1 MNDRDGCIALNLL
14 SGIGYSRFQQL
25 SEWFGAP
32 GQVFNHSVEEYSKL
46 HGFGAQLSERIA
58 EFDPETA
65 LAAELELAERG
76 GVDIITLFD
85 SRYPAVLRELQAP
98 PLCLYVRGTL
108 PEFPRKCVAVVG
120 TRRLSAYGARMTERI
135 AADAA
140 AMGYT
145 VVSGLAAGADTI
157 AHSAVLKA
165 GGITVAVIGAGLAH
179 VHPKDNIPLARD
191 IVEHGGAVISE
202 FPISLPPARQN
213 FPRRNR
219 IVAGLCEATIV
230 TEAGIDS
237 GAMITARLALEN
249 NRDLFALPGNVDNPA
264 AKGCNTLIKEG
275 IPLIERFED
284 AAAMLEKGLVLCP
297 QSSAGADAPDNDAN
311 SDMDEFTKRLWALLG
326 EGELGFD
333 ELQSALEAETGELL
347 TALMKLEL
355 KMLIELTPEQRYRRM
370 V

>member
-14 SGIGYSRFQQL
+14 PGIGYSRFRL
-25 SEWFGAP
+25 LTEWFGAP

-46 HGFGAQLSERIA
+46 HGFGSQLSERIA
-58 EFDPETA
+58 DFDPEA
-65 LAAELELAERG
+65 SLAAELELAERG

-85 SRYPAVLRELQAP
+85 SRYPAVLRELAAP

-108 PEFPRKCVAVVG
+108 PEFPRKCVSIVG
-120 TRRLSAYGARMTERI
+120 TRRMSAYGARMSERI

-145 VVSGLAAGADTI
+145 VVSGLAMGVDTV
-157 AHSAVLKA
+157 AHRAVLNAK
-165 GGITVAVIGAGLAH
+165 GTTVAVVGAGLAH
-179 VHPKDNIPLARD
+179 VHPRENIPLARE
-191 IVEHGGAVISE
+191 IVENGGAVISE

-230 TEAGIDS
+230 TEASLDS
-237 GAMITARLALEN
+237 GALITARLALEN

-264 AKGCNTLIKEG
+264 ARGCNALIREG
-275 IPLIERFED
+275 ATLIERFED
-284 AAAMLEKGLVLCP
+284 VAVMLERGLTLPPV
-297 QSSAGADAPDNDAN
+297 QSSSSTSDPVC
-311 SDMDEFTKRLWALLG
+311 SDMDDFTRKIWDLLG
-326 EGELGFD
+326 EGEYGFD
-333 ELQSALEAETGELL
+333 ELQNALESETGELL